1 MKNLIRTGVRCLR
14 FQPLISTPPLG
25 IHNTSVRFWF
35 AKVSKKEEAR
45 SEKKKEK
52 SQAKEA
58 LGGNTN

>member
-1 MKNLIRTGVRCLR
+1 MRTLIRTGVRCLR
-14 FQPLISTPPLG
+14 LQPLLPPPPLG
-25 IHNTSVRFWF
+25 ASVRFWF
-35 AKVSKKEEAR
+35 AKVSKKEETR